1 MVGDVMRLY
10 DLVSRL
16 RARSFVVHL
25 GLDGAAEKR
34 VAIQELWPQTVLL
47 PKAVVVDSISRDVLL
62 VLLQVLE
69 QGFGDIDVLVVL
81 DDLTD
86 HPTELKIH
94 TETVIKEVGFIV
106 LLLIVIALVELLR
119 LHDVLHLVTKVLAFE
134 EVRLIGFHLLL

>member
-1 MVGDVMRLY
+1 M
-10 DLVSRL
+10 
-16 RARSFVVHL
+16 
-25 GLDGAAEKR
+25 
-34 VAIQELWPQTVLL
+34 LL

-134 EVRLIGFHLLL
+134 EV